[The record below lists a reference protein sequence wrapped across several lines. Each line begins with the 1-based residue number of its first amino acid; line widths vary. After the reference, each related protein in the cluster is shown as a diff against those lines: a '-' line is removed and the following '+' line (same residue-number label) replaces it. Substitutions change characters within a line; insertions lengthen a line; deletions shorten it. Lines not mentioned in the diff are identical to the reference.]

1 MSSWPWSRA
10 TGRATRSGSRAARP
24 PMTRAPG
31 CGRPPRPTPPN
42 TPRGR
47 TSPDGGTAGAL
58 RLAAVRGVPARQARA
73 QPRAR
78 RVAARGR
85 PADGPAARQGPVHPP
100 ERGGQ
105 HLGRGGRRHHRV
117 EPGREGPVLRAVRR
131 QGVPAPDVLP
141 AARRYSAHVGVP
153 VTEDEFAAYQSLSE
167 ETEDHRWAFGTGF
180 TDPLE
185 GIDASVPDGVD
196 AAALTAYCL
205 ALGDDA
211 LIYSHRL
218 QQWMTR
224 MPELEEETAL
234 ANIALD
240 LLGQA
245 RMLLARAGQA
255 EGGGRREDDLAFFR
269 DEHEFRSVRLAEH
282 TDADFAQLA
291 GRMLVFSAWR
301 LALFGRLTGS
311 ADPVLAAI
319 AAKGVSELAYHRD
332 YAAQWVIRLGDGTP
346 LSHEKMAAALAAIW
360 PLTGELF
367 QADPVAASLPGVAA
381 DPADLRAEVDAVLDT
396 VLAAA
401 TLDRPRAAAL
411 AQVAGRSGRDGVHTE
426 PFGYLLAE
434 LQSVAR
440 AHPDATW

>member
-10 TGRATRSGSRAARP
+10 TARATRSGSSAARP
-24 PMTRAPG
+24 PTTTAPG
-31 CGRPPRPTPPN
+31 CGRPPPRTRPNRQPGP
-42 TPRGR
+42 GR
-47 TSPDGGTAGAL
+47 TPPDGGAAGAL
-58 RLAAVRGVPARQARA
+58 GLAAVRGIPARQARA

-131 QGVPAPDVLP
+131 QGVQAPDVLP
-141 AARRYSAHVGVP
+141 ASRRRPPHVGVLM
-153 VTEDEFAAYQSLSE
+153 TEDEFAAYQSLSE

-224 MPELEEETAL
+224 LPELEEETAL

-245 RMLLARAGQA
+245 RMLLARAGTVL
-255 EGGGRREDDLAFFR
+255 GRSEDELAFFR
-269 DEHEFRSVRLAEH
+269 VEHEYRN
-282 TDADFAQLA
+282 
-291 GRMLVFSAWR
+291 
-301 LALFGRLTGS
+301 
-311 ADPVLAAI
+311 
-319 AAKGVSELAYHRD
+319 
-332 YAAQWVIRLGDGTP
+332 
-346 LSHEKMAAALAAIW
+346 
-360 PLTGELF
+360 
-367 QADPVAASLPGVAA
+367 
-381 DPADLRAEVDAVLDT
+381 
-396 VLAAA
+396 
-401 TLDRPRAAAL
+401 
-411 AQVAGRSGRDGVHTE
+411 
-426 PFGYLLAE
+426 
-434 LQSVAR
+434 
-440 AHPDATW
+440 